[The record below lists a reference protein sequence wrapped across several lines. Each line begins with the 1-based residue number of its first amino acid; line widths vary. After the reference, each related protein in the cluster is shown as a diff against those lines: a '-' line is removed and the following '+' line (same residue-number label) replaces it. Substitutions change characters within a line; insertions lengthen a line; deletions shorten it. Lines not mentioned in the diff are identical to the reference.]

1 LVDVTSVLAPTA
13 TLSLTANM
21 SFTRS
26 KKKWAI
32 QYTNKS
38 VRMVRE
44 QWKTRIR
51 VSREELSYE
60 KQSEEN
66 RNFMS

>member
-26 KKKWAI
+26 KKILGDTIYK
-32 QYTNKS
+32 
-38 VRMVRE
+38 
-44 QWKTRIR
+44 
-51 VSREELSYE
+51 
-60 KQSEEN
+60 
-66 RNFMS
+66 